1 LAVLISASTLTPI
14 FTSLLTSTL
23 LFMIHTM
30 TGYIFACTYSIM
42 RTYISSLPILF
53 TFSYDTLP
61 SSIFYHTSGIPPP
74 PQSIKP
80 PAPSVVSMSGSPS
93 YLHNLPN
100 KYHQQQLWVQEP
112 PTVGQLITRFSPI
125 RSTLI
130 YWRALSPP
138 SAGYFPQLPTPIRDT
153 GATGHSSD
161 CIGTNGPAR
170 VPHVFLVAYTKE

>member
-1 LAVLISASTLTPI
+1 MSSIEFSPTSVQIHLISQFTSLASVVFLSLMYLPISQTTCPPLLSISNNICTLLAVLISASTLTPI

-100 KYHQQQLWVQEP
+100 K
-112 PTVGQLITRFSPI
+112 
-125 RSTLI
+125 
-130 YWRALSPP
+130 
-138 SAGYFPQLPTPIRDT
+138 
-153 GATGHSSD
+153 
-161 CIGTNGPAR
+161 
-170 VPHVFLVAYTKE
+170 